1 MPKQDQR
8 TGKMQKLAHAL
19 EGGRKDNRSPW
30 MTPGT
35 PDKSSTGFEERTW
48 FGVPMERANDTFE
61 TFDLS
66 RNPEMSAAHA
76 RCVAV
81 ASGHEWS
88 AFMLGSTGNGKTHLA
103 IAAMHLWADAHEY
116 GRGVDF
122 WKVPDLLA
130 FLRSKLNE
138 GIRAEV
144 GEAQVEVDK
153 LAPIIAEVDQF
164 KNKKAKLENKVD
176 IISQLK
182 ANQQG
187 PVQLMDEISRALPAL
202 LWMDRMSVAG
212 QTITLS
218 GRAFNTNA
226 VANFLENLDRVQ
238 EFQEPVL
245 QDTSQ
250 TGQTYSFV
258 IRFDFSHV
266 QDAEGP
272 DRAPSAG

>member
-1 MPKQDQR
+1 
-8 TGKMQKLAHAL
+8 
-19 EGGRKDNRSPW
+19 
-30 MTPGT
+30 
-35 PDKSSTGFEERTW
+35 
-48 FGVPMERANDTFE
+48 
-61 TFDLS
+61 
-66 RNPEMSAAHA
+66 
-76 RCVAV
+76 
-81 ASGHEWS
+81 
-88 AFMLGSTGNGKTHLA
+88 
-103 IAAMHLWADAHEY
+103 
-116 GRGVDF
+116 
-122 WKVPDLLA
+122 
-130 FLRSKLNE
+130 
-138 GIRAEV
+138 
-144 GEAQVEVDK
+144 
-153 LAPIIAEVDQF
+153 
-164 KNKKAKLENKVD
+164 
-176 IISQLK
+176 
-182 ANQQG
+182 
-187 PVQLMDEISRALPAL
+187 MDEISRALPAL

>member
-1 MPKQDQR
+1 MIR
-8 TGKMQKLAHAL
+8 INLL
-19 EGGRKDNRSPW
+19 SEGRRPVAARKKSPL
-30 MTPGT
+30 G
-35 PDKSSTGFEERTW
+35 G
-48 FGVPMERANDTFE
+48 G
-61 TFDLS
+61 FDLGGLDAG
-66 RNPEMSAAHA
+66 SAAMMG
-76 RCVAV
+76 VV
-81 ASGHEWS
+81 FFGLLVSLGHN
-88 AFMLGSTGNGKTHLA
+88 FLLG
-103 IAAMHLWADAHEY
+103 
-116 GRGVDF
+116 
-122 WKVPDLLA
+122 
-130 FLRSKLNE
+130 RSVK

-176 IISQLK
+176 VISQLK